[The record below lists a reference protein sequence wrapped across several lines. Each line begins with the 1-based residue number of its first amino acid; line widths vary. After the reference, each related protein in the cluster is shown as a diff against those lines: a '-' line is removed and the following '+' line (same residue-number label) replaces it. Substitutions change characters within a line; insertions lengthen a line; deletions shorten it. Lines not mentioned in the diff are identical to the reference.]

1 MSLQKQLHQWFTPA
15 WAAEAIVDE
24 AFGWLGAEHRVVE
37 PSCGDGAFL
46 CALPKAT
53 EVIGVEIDPLQAAR
67 AARSSARQVIVGDF
81 MTVPAED
88 LGRVHAILGN
98 PPFQADIVAGFLRKS
113 HEILEEGGQVGF
125 VLPAF
130 VFQSSAKVERMSE
143 QFTVQQSMI
152 PRNLFPRL
160 SLPLV
165 FATFTKE
172 RHRRLIGFM
181 LYREAQEIRAIDKC
195 WRDRVAKGREPGG
208 VWLPVVREI
217 LASLGGSPW
226 VGRQSSN
233 RSTAPFRACALR
245 QIPTGRRR
253 SARCWDATRM
263 SSSAWRPAAIASQ
276 HNLPSRGSHDQP
288 ITMKNPSSEAAL
300 QAEVDRFN
308 AAVEV
313 GNLVDYFEYEGAPLK
328 RHQTRTPAQILSGHT
343 AVVWLAGKSGCV
355 CVSHCVP
362 VPAAESEKAAP

>member
-217 LASLGGSPW
+217 LASLGGSAELEQIYRAIQSLRPTANPHW
-226 VGRQSSN
+226 QAKVRQVLGRHSHVFE
-233 RSTAPFRACALR
+233 RVAP
-245 QIPTGRRR
+245 GRYRF
-253 SARCWDATRM
+253 
-263 SSSAWRPAAIASQ
+263 AAQ
-276 HNLPSRGSHDQP
+276 PS
-288 ITMKNPSSEAAL
+288 
-300 QAEVDRFN
+300 
-308 AAVEV
+308 
-313 GNLVDYFEYEGAPLK
+313 
-328 RHQTRTPAQILSGHT
+328 LSRV
-343 AVVWLAGKSGCV
+343 A
-355 CVSHCVP
+355 
-362 VPAAESEKAAP
+362 